1 MSVMVPGDQVFLD
14 LMQVLL
20 GPIRPLQRIRKIS
33 LSVARLSVGIQGPE
47 SLHFR
52 QLKPDLSLRS
62 WSLPI

>member
-1 MSVMVPGDQVFLD
+1 MVPGDRVFLD

-20 GPIRPLQRIRKIS
+20 GPIRALHLIRKIS
-33 LSVARLSVGIQGPE
+33 LPVARLSVGIQGPE

-62 WSLPI
+62 